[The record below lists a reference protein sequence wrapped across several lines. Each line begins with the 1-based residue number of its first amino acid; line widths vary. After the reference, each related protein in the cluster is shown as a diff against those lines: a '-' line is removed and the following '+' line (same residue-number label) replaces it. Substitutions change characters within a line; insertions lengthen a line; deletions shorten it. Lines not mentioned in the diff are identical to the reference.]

1 MQSID
6 SLNHDDFDCVITPNA
21 DLSSST
27 VAEEMPRFLSE
38 LDEKAGEKVLLDLTA
53 NKTIDSQ
60 GISLVVGLH
69 KECVKQQ
76 RNLRIASSSPLI
88 VKVFQMM
95 QLDKHLDMVRVG

>member
-1 MQSID
+1 MDTID
-6 SLNHDDFDCVITPNA
+6 SVDFDSFDCVLRPRI

-27 VAEEMPRFLSE
+27 VPEEMT
-38 LDEKAGEKVLLDLTA
+38 VLMEALHANPGPQVVLDLSA

-69 KECVKQQ
+69 KECLKDSRQLLV
-76 RNLRIASSSPLI
+76 LVASPLI

-95 QLDKHLDMVRVG
+95 QLDKHLNVRRLA